1 MSNERTP
8 HKLMGQLMAA
18 NVSEEEIAE
27 LYEDLS
33 YVFANPF
40 DNSINDAITLRGA
53 TYVEIADQL
62 PN

>member
-18 NVSEEEIAE
+18 NCSEEDIAE
-27 LYEDLS
+27 LYEDLG
-33 YVFANPF
+33 YIFANPF
-40 DNSINDAITLRGA
+40 DNKISEAVEFRGA